1 MLRLADVD
9 PLVVRGFVRVV
20 ERVRHVLARL
30 RVVGAELLRAHGD
43 AAAPDGGVVQVDDDF
58 VAPARAQL
66 VHQRPQDAGGHHGRG
81 VVIAERLGRNGRR
94 RALLAEGTRD
104 AAAGSPAHSVVAG
117 GVCELAELA
126 VAAHLSPDKTG
137 ELGGQR
143 GVVEAQLLQGGR
155 AHVVH
160 KDVCFADHLLRDG
173 QTFLGFQVEGD
184 PVLVGV
190 VEVDGRILGVG
201 QIAAEAR
208 TLRALDIAVER
219 FDLQNFGAHFGQYSD
234 GCGSCDVRAHL
245 DHFDARKRAVAIE
258 FLSDGHT
265 TVLLSFMVG
274 GFLLSL
280 YSHTLIFVAMDNYLY
295 LMVAHYFCHAQRVSL
310 TGSPICWPYAGQCG
324 CKSTVPSMLLVN
336 SADLGVM
343 R

>member
-1 MLRLADVD
+1 MIALDGTGGFHLGDLLIGVAVLVQVLGGVVADGLGQHHRGIAEVRVADRGGGQRALAEGLVVHLADSVVDVRLLVLDDVGVTEDLLAGHLPFGQDGQPLVERFLDESAFEDLDELRLQV
-9 PLVVRGFVRVV
+9 LFLEVLNRG
-20 ERVRHVLARL
+20 VLARL

-160 KDVCFADHLLRDG
+160 EDVCFADHLLRDG

-190 VEVDGRILGVG
+190 RELR
-201 QIAAEAR
+201 R
-208 TLRALDIAVER
+208 TCTSRPL
-219 FDLQNFGAHFGQYSD
+219 
-234 GCGSCDVRAHL
+234 
-245 DHFDARKRAVAIE
+245 
-258 FLSDGHT
+258 
-265 TVLLSFMVG
+265 
-274 GFLLSL
+274 
-280 YSHTLIFVAMDNYLY
+280 
-295 LMVAHYFCHAQRVSL
+295 
-310 TGSPICWPYAGQCG
+310 
-324 CKSTVPSMLLVN
+324 
-336 SADLGVM
+336 
-343 R
+343 